1 MTKVDSHHHLWPA
14 DVIGRQ
20 DWRPAEDEVL
30 RRAFDAAEF
39 HDALDAS
46 GLDGSI
52 LMQSVDSMDENQRLA
67 AYAAASER
75 ILGWVG
81 YADLPAHAR
90 ALDDVGALVRMR
102 EAPGG
107 DKLVGLRCLVGSD
120 PMSWTAEASGIAA
133 LQRAADEALVWDT
146 VPITDAQ
153 TDAVAAVAERLPH
166 LRIVVD
172 HLASPPM
179 ADDAFGAWRD
189 RLQRLAAPP
198 NVAVKLSVGVAV
210 LQRWERW
217 DAAALRPYV
226 QTAIELFGARRSM
239 LASNWPVVLL
249 RASHAQAWSGVLEAL
264 GDMDVQDRARVEG
277 GTALDWYG
285 VTRS

>member
-1 MTKVDSHHHLWPA
+1 MTKIDAHHHLWPA

-20 DWRPAEDEVL
+20 DWRPEDDQVL
-30 RRAFDAAEF
+30 RRAYDVAEY

-46 GLDGSI
+46 ALDGSI
-52 LMQSVDSMDENQRLA
+52 LMQSVDAMDENGRLA
-67 AYAAASER
+67 AYAAVSDR

-81 YADLPAHAR
+81 YADLPDPER
-90 ALDDVGALVRMR
+90 ALGDVRTLVNMR
-102 EAPGG
+102 RAPGG

-120 PMSWTAEASGIAA
+120 PMSWASEAAGIAA
-133 LQRAADEALVWDT
+133 LQHAADDGLVWDT
-146 VPITDAQ
+146 VPITGAQ
-153 TDAVAAVAERLPH
+153 ADAVAAVAERLPH

-179 ADDAFGAWRD
+179 VADAFGEWRD
-189 RLQRLAAPP
+189 RLQRLAAQP
-198 NVAVKLSVGVAV
+198 NVAVKVSVGVAV

-217 DAAALRPYV
+217 DADALRPYV

-249 RASHAQAWSGVLEAL
+249 RASHADAWRGVIEAL
-264 GDMDVQDRARVEG
+264 GDMDVQDRALVEG